1 MADNLK
7 RRYNVTALQRGLRL
21 LQLFGELA
29 RGPDR
34 EVGFRALTAAGKLGS
49 SFPGEPR
56 RRWLFESQRDGV
68 YHLGIAGFAI
78 VQAALVQLDVRRMS
92 LCIFRS

>member
-29 RGPDR
+29 RG
-34 EVGFRALTAAGKLGS
+34 LTAKQVSARSRLPENLVHRFLANLEG
-49 SFPGEPR
+49 
-56 RRWLFESQRDGV
+56 
-68 YHLGIAGFAI
+68 AGFLNRSATAYTTWGSR
-78 VQAALVQLDVRRMS
+78 VLRSYKRHWGNSTSAA
-92 LCIFRS
+92 